1 MSANTSLAV
10 FQFADGKCR
19 VGIVQAVENFFKF
32 DWLTAARSSS
42 ERDVQ
47 MSKLPRRRNMKS
59 ALHLAGTLFLERHED
74 IEHGVEV
81 IKLDCNSSPEVDS
94 STGEKS
100 PKGK

>member
-1 MSANTSLAV
+1 MSANTSIAV

-47 MSKLPRRRNMKS
+47 MSKLPRRRNMQS
-59 ALHLAGTLFLERHED
+59 ALHLAGTIFLNRHED
-74 IEHGVEV
+74 IEHGVEI
-81 IKLDCNSSPEVDS
+81 IKLDCNSSPQDDTPS
-94 STGEKS
+94 GKKS